1 MCFDVYNALECE
13 KCALKSIRLG
23 FSLFYNIWTNCQY
36 SRKCCICFP
45 TCCSWAHSQLEQEAI
60 KRHVCTMYINIEQM
74 TEIRVT
80 IAKRISFTEN
90 YNEIFSMTSYAFS
103 WLIFLLDTNDS
114 HNPWRED
121 KTMTNF
127 LISDGKGKI
136 PSVKSL

>member
-1 MCFDVYNALECE
+1 MLTQMLHLFSNML
-13 KCALKSIRLG
+13 LLG
-23 FSLFYNIWTNCQY
+23 TFTARTRSNKKT
-36 SRKCCICFP
+36 R
-45 TCCSWAHSQLEQEAI
+45 
-60 KRHVCTMYINIEQM
+60 VYINIEQM

-90 YNEIFSMTSYAFS
+90 YNEIFSMTRYAFP
-103 WLIFLLDTNDS
+103 WLIFLLDTNYS